1 MISVLLVHGRISKKN
16 LEPAS
21 LLYRFF
27 APDLNFKNNYST
39 FIVFLI
45 TTKKSVGFKIEPL
58 YV

>member
-1 MISVLLVHGRISKKN
+1 MEELVKKN

-27 APDLNFKNNYST
+27 APDLNLKNNYST